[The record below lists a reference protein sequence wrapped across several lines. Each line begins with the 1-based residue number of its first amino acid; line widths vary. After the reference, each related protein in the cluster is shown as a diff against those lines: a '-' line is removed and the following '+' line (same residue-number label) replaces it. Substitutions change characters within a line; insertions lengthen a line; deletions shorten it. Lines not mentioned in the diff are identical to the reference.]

1 MISDVTPYS
10 LQGCAKEDVESL
22 AYTIKEINAVTGLG
36 LYTASVVCFPKT
48 VPLVQEVWTKAFVN
62 TVNLYITNA
71 SLPRSRQSKSSRGT
85 FPLPSK

>member
-48 VPLVQEVWTKAFVN
+48 VPLVQEVWMDQG
-62 TVNLYITNA
+62 LCQHCQ
-71 SLPRSRQSKSSRGT
+71 SLHY
-85 FPLPSK
+85 